1 MSRNRQGRNA
11 AWGVL
16 LALVSV
22 TLFTHAERKPP
33 PRTEGKEG
41 QARQWGSF
49 DTPFATDSPW
59 NSRPV
64 DPVFSDASVPA
75 AKYAPAIESG
85 KWSTGVFHA
94 LPGKGGPVTV
104 HGPPDKPGLWRA
116 DDRTFENIV
125 LPRWPEGVKPAS
137 GSDGHAEIV
146 DTATG
151 IVHSFWK
158 LRIEQG
164 KWIADQYAWTSLGGS
179 GWGDPAHTIQGARA
193 AGVSAI
199 GGLIRTQEVN
209 DAQALYRHALSMSL
223 PTTAL
228 APAPAYVYPATSAD
242 KEAKAVNTGRIPEGA
257 LLMLPA
263 AFDTA
268 TIDDARI
275 RKIAE
280 TLKVYG
286 AYVVDRN
293 GSTGFVIYS
302 EIDSG
307 LELHGR
313 VWNAQAVADLE
324 KIRVAL
330 RQVTGAR
337 QWVDGD
343 GKVVKREPRANL
355 LSMRG
360 PWTATAGHA
369 KASFDSWSQSLV
381 LEGASGG
388 AIVTKTFAD
397 DVTEVS
403 WAKPAPGDRYRVECR
418 ATGGATCRLQ
428 MRKADAGDNVVDSGD
443 LADKATAQFA
453 WPAGKVSVS
462 LTARASSPS
471 ATVRMLLTRQ

>member
-1 MSRNRQGRNA
+1 MTRNRQGRNA

-22 TLFTHAERKPP
+22 TLLTHAERKPSA
-33 PRTEGKEG
+33 RKDGKEG

-49 DTPFATDSPW
+49 DTPFAADSLW

-64 DPVFSDASVPA
+64 DPVFGDATIPA

-85 KWSTGVFHA
+85 KWSTGVFQA
-94 LPGKGGPVTV
+94 PSGKGAPVTI
-104 HGPPDKPGLWRA
+104 HGPPDKPGLWRV
-116 DDRTFENIV
+116 DDRSFEDIV
-125 LPRWPEGVKPAS
+125 LPRWPEDVKPAS
-137 GSDGHAEIV
+137 GSDGHAEVV
-146 DTATG
+146 DAAAG

-158 LRIEQG
+158 LRFEQG

-179 GWGDPAHTIQGARA
+179 GWGDPAHAMQGARA

-199 GGLIRTQEVN
+199 GGLIRTKEVN

-228 APAPAYVYPATSAD
+228 APAPAYIQPATSAD
-242 KEAKAVNTGRIPEGA
+242 REAKAVNTGRIPEGA

-263 AFDTA
+263 SFDTA

-293 GSTGFVIYS
+293 DSTGFVIYS

-307 LELHGR
+307 LELHKR
-313 VWNAQAVADLE
+313 MWNSQAVADLE

-330 RQVTGAR
+330 RQVSGAR

-343 GKVVKREPRANL
+343 GKVRQQDPRPNL

-360 PWTATAGHA
+360 PWTTTAGRA
-369 KASFDSWSQSLV
+369 RTSFDSWSQSLV
-381 LEGASGG
+381 LEGASDG
-388 AIVTKTFAD
+388 AVVTKTFAD
-397 DVTEVS
+397 EVTEVS
-403 WAKPAPGDRYRVECR
+403 WAKPAPGERYKVACR

-428 MRKADAGDNVVDSGD
+428 VRQAGAGDNVVDSGE
-443 LADKATAQFA
+443 LADKETAQFA
-453 WPAGKVSVS
+453 WPAGKVTVL
-462 LTARASSPS
+462 LTTRARSPG
-471 ATVRMLLTRQ
+471 ATIRMLLTRQ